1 MAVFARKMHNKRFQ
15 TRHVAAAAAGSA
27 VHSDTIKQRKAMSGK
42 TISIALS
49 ALIASTA
56 TLALAAAMK
65 IDPAK
70 SAVSAV
76 FKQMGVPVE
85 ARFTRFSA
93 QVSYDNAKPQEA
105 KASVEI
111 DIPSFDLGDPDYNR
125 EVQKKEWFNGSQFPK
140 ASFVSTRIQAI
151 APGKLDV
158 SGKLTIK
165 GKTADVSFPLNVRK
179 EGEQQVFEGS
189 LPIKRLAFGIGEGE
203 WKDTS
208 IVADE
213 VVIKFRVSGR

>member
-1 MAVFARKMHNKRFQ
+1 MPSKKLSLALSLLLAG
-15 TRHVAAAAAGSA
+15 AAAAA
-27 VHSDTIKQRKAMSGK
+27 M
-42 TISIALS
+42 
-49 ALIASTA
+49 
-56 TLALAAAMK
+56 AAALK

-70 SAVSAV
+70 SSVSAV
-76 FKQMGVPVE
+76 FKQMNVPVE
-85 ARFTRFSA
+85 AKFTKFTA
-93 QVSYDNAKPQEA
+93 QVDYDSNKPQNS
-105 KASVEI
+105 KATVDI

-140 ASFVSTRIQAI
+140 ASFVSTKIQSS

-165 GKTADVSFPLNVRK
+165 GKSADVSFPLTVRK
-179 EGEQQVFEGS
+179 EGALQIFEGS
-189 LPIKRLAFGIGEGE
+189 LPIKRLAFSIGEGE

-213 VVIKFRVSGR
+213 VVIKFRVTGS

>member
-1 MAVFARKMHNKRFQ
+1 
-15 TRHVAAAAAGSA
+15 
-27 VHSDTIKQRKAMSGK
+27 MSGK
-42 TISIALS
+42 PLSIAVS
-49 ALIASTA
+49 VVIASTA
-56 TLALAAAMK
+56 TLALAAALK
-65 IDPAK
+65 IDTAK
-70 SAVSAV
+70 SSVSAV

-85 ARFTRFSA
+85 AKFTRFSA
-93 QVSYDNAKPQEA
+93 QVSFDQAKPQEG

-140 ASFVSTRIQAI
+140 ASFVSTRIQAA
-151 APGKLDV
+151 APGKLEV

-165 GKTADVSFPLNVRK
+165 GKSADVSFPLSVKK
-179 EGEQQVFEGS
+179 EGDQQVFEGS
-189 LPIKRLAFGIGEGE
+189 VPIKRLAFGIGEGE

-213 VVIKFRVSGR
+213 VVIKFRVAGR